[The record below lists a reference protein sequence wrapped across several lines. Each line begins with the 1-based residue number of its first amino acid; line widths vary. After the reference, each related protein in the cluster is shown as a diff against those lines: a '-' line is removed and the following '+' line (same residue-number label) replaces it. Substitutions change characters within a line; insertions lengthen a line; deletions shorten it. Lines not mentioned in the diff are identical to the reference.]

1 MKKLIITT
9 AFILTGISFVLAST
23 GKVFNFSGAQSFK
36 REFPDATMVSYKNVN
51 QLVAVNFI
59 SNDTK
64 MEAFY
69 STDGELVAKSKA
81 IYVSDLP
88 SNAGESITKKYA
100 DWTTGEVIEYDNFVD
115 NVSCYYVSLVKENRK
130 IILQVDKDGHVSLYH

>member
-9 AFILTGISFVLAST
+9 AFILSGISFLMAST
-23 GKVFNFSGAQSFK
+23 GKSLNFSGAQSFK

-51 QLVAVNFI
+51 QFVAVNFV

-69 STDGELVAKSKA
+69 SADGELVAKSKA
-81 IYVSDLP
+81 IYLSDLP
-88 SNAGESITKKYA
+88 SNAAESINKKYA

-115 NVSCYYVSLVKENRK
+115 NVSCYYVSLVKENKK

>member
-9 AFILTGISFVLAST
+9 AFILSGISFLMAST
-23 GKVFNFSGAQSFK
+23 GKSLNFSGAQSFK

-51 QLVAVNFI
+51 QFVAVNFV

-69 STDGELVAKSKA
+69 SADGELVAKSRA
-81 IYVSDLP
+81 IYLSDLP
-88 SNAGESITKKYA
+88 SNAAESINKKYA

-115 NVSCYYVSLVKENRK
+115 NVSCYYVSLVKENKK